1 MDWIYLIRVIFGLFL
16 MKQLIS
22 LLYIIFI
29 YTIGKR
35 LFSKR
40 KLLKQA
46 GEWAIVTGATDGI
59 GKVYAEELAND
70 GLKIMLISRNEEK
83 LLSIADE
90 IGRNYHVETRI
101 NTSNPLTRHRHYEQ
115 QSTVE
120 EKKPDPSEE
129 RNQEEALEV
138 DRTEIEEST
147 QLRYKTD
154 VYQRIEEAIDQL
166 SSIACLVNNVGM
178 GPPKFDYY
186 ATTDYM
192 SINFIKNI
200 VFCNTLPI
208 AIMTHIVLPKMLKQS
223 TTDMAIINIGSHSG
237 YRPFP
242 LLSLYSATKS
252 FVNQLSRSISN
263 ENYDHRIHIQTVCPM
278 FVSTKMISYCKMSLL
293 IPDAKIYVQH
303 ALNMLGV
310 EQETFG
316 YIGHA
321 IQAYINSF
329 LPNSFLKYY
338 MLFIRWWIIKHK
350 LH

>member
-1 MDWIYLIRVIFGLFL
+1 MVSVMMDWIYLIRVIICLFL

-101 NTSNPLTRHRHYEQ
+101 VTADFTSTH
-115 QSTVE
+115 
-120 EKKPDPSEE
+120 
-129 RNQEEALEV
+129 
-138 DRTEIEEST
+138 
-147 QLRYKTD
+147 
-154 VYQRIEEAIDQL
+154 VYQRIQEAIDQL

-178 GPPKFDYY
+178 GVPKLDYY

-208 AIMTHIVLPKMLKQS
+208 AMMTHLVLPKMLKQS
-223 TTDMAIINIGSHSG
+223 TNGMAIINIGSYSG

-242 LLSLYSATKS
+242 FLSLYSATKA

-278 FVSTKMISYCKMSLL
+278 FVSTKMINYCKMSSL
-293 IPDAKIYVQH
+293 IPDPKIYV
-303 ALNMLGV
+303 
-310 EQETFG
+310 
-316 YIGHA
+316 
-321 IQAYINSF
+321 
-329 LPNSFLKYY
+329 
-338 MLFIRWWIIKHK
+338 
-350 LH
+350 

>member
-1 MDWIYLIRVIFGLFL
+1 MDWIYLIRVIIGLFL

-40 KLLKQA
+40 KLLKEA

-83 LLSIADE
+83 LLNVANE
-90 IGRNYHVETRI
+90 IERNYHVETRI
-101 NTSNPLTRHRHYEQ
+101 VTADFTS
-115 QSTVE
+115 
-120 EKKPDPSEE
+120 
-129 RNQEEALEV
+129 
-138 DRTEIEEST
+138 
-147 QLRYKTD
+147 TD
-154 VYQRIEEAIDQL
+154 VYQRIQEAIDQL

-178 GPPKFDYY
+178 GVPKLDYY
-186 ATTDYM
+186 ATADY
-192 SINFIKNI
+192 ITIDFIKNI

-208 AIMTHIVLPKMLKQS
+208 AMMTHLVLPKMLKQS
-223 TTDMAIINIGSHSG
+223 TTGMAIINIGSHSG
-237 YRPFP
+237 YRAFPF
-242 LLSLYSATKS
+242 LSLYSATKS

-278 FVSTKMISYCKMSLL
+278 FVSTAMNGYCKMSLL
-293 IPDAKIYVQH
+293 IPDPKIYVQH

-310 EQETFG
+310 EQEIFG

-329 LPNSFLKYY
+329 LPNSFLRYY
-338 MLFIRWWIIKHK
+338 MLFIRWWIIMIKHI
-350 LH
+350 

>member
-1 MDWIYLIRVIFGLFL
+1 MITRELLFDKMDWIYLIRVIIGLFL

-40 KLLKQA
+40 KLLKEA

-83 LLSIADE
+83 LLNVANE
-90 IGRNYHVETRI
+90 IERNYHVETRI
-101 NTSNPLTRHRHYEQ
+101 
-115 QSTVE
+115 
-120 EKKPDPSEE
+120 
-129 RNQEEALEV
+129 
-138 DRTEIEEST
+138 
-147 QLRYKTD
+147 TD
-154 VYQRIEEAIDQL
+154 VYQRIQEAIDQL

-178 GPPKFDYY
+178 GVPKLDYY
-186 ATTDYM
+186 ATADY
-192 SINFIKNI
+192 ITIDFIKNI

-208 AIMTHIVLPKMLKQS
+208 AMMTHLVLPKMLKQS
-223 TTDMAIINIGSHSG
+223 TTGMAIINIGSHSG
-237 YRPFP
+237 YRAFPF
-242 LLSLYSATKS
+242 LSLYSATKS

-278 FVSTKMISYCKMSLL
+278 FVSTAMNGYCKMSLFV
-293 IPDAKIYVQH
+293 PNAKDYGKC
-303 ALNMLGV
+303 ALDMLGV

-321 IQAYINSF
+321 IKEYFTSL
-329 LPNSFLKYY
+329 LPNSIWRYY
-338 MLFIRWWIIKHK
+338 MLFMKSWFDKHK
-350 LH
+350 KQ

>member
-16 MKQLIS
+16 TKQLIS

-40 KLLKQA
+40 KLLKEA

-101 NTSNPLTRHRHYEQ
+101 
-115 QSTVE
+115 
-120 EKKPDPSEE
+120 
-129 RNQEEALEV
+129 
-138 DRTEIEEST
+138 
-147 QLRYKTD
+147 TD
-154 VYQRIEEAIDQL
+154 VYQRIQEAIDQL

-186 ATTDYM
+186 TTTDYM

-208 AIMTHIVLPKMLKQS
+208 AIMTHIVLPKMLKQP
-223 TTDMAIINIGSHSG
+223 TNGMAIINIGSYSG

-278 FVSTKMISYCKMSLL
+278 FVSTKMISYCKMLSL

-310 EQETFG
+310 EKETFG

-329 LPNSFLKYY
+329 IPNSFLRYY

>member
-101 NTSNPLTRHRHYEQ
+101 VTADFTS
-115 QSTVE
+115 
-120 EKKPDPSEE
+120 
-129 RNQEEALEV
+129 
-138 DRTEIEEST
+138 
-147 QLRYKTD
+147 TD

>member
-1 MDWIYLIRVIFGLFL
+1 MDWIYLIRVIICLFL
-16 MKQLIS
+16 IKQLIH

-40 KLLKQA
+40 KLLKEA

-101 NTSNPLTRHRHYEQ
+101 VTADFTS
-115 QSTVE
+115 
-120 EKKPDPSEE
+120 
-129 RNQEEALEV
+129 
-138 DRTEIEEST
+138 
-147 QLRYKTD
+147 TD
-154 VYQRIEEAIDQL
+154 VYQRIQEAIDQL

-208 AIMTHIVLPKMLKQS
+208 AMMTHIVLPKMLKQP
-223 TTDMAIINIGSHSG
+223 TNGMAIINIGSYSG
-237 YRPFP
+237 YRAFP

-278 FVSTKMISYCKMSLL
+278 FVSTKMISYCKMSSL
-293 IPDAKIYVQH
+293 IPDPKIYVQH

-310 EQETFG
+310 EKETFG
-316 YIGHA
+316 YMGHA

-338 MLFIRWWIIKHK
+338 MLFMRWWIIKHK

>member
-1 MDWIYLIRVIFGLFL
+1 MDWIYLIRVIIGLFL

-40 KLLKQA
+40 KLLKEA

-83 LLSIADE
+83 LLNVANE
-90 IGRNYHVETRI
+90 IERNYHVETRI
-101 NTSNPLTRHRHYEQ
+101 
-115 QSTVE
+115 
-120 EKKPDPSEE
+120 
-129 RNQEEALEV
+129 
-138 DRTEIEEST
+138 
-147 QLRYKTD
+147 TD
-154 VYQRIEEAIDQL
+154 VYQRIQEAIDQL

-178 GPPKFDYY
+178 GVPKLDYY
-186 ATTDYM
+186 ATADY
-192 SINFIKNI
+192 ITIDFIKNI

-208 AIMTHIVLPKMLKQS
+208 AMMTHLVLPKMLKQS
-223 TTDMAIINIGSHSG
+223 TTGMAIINIGSHSG
-237 YRPFP
+237 YRAFPF
-242 LLSLYSATKS
+242 LSLYSATKS

-278 FVSTKMISYCKMSLL
+278 FVSTAMNGYCKMSLL
-293 IPDAKIYVQH
+293 IPDPKIYVQH

-310 EQETFG
+310 EQEIFG

-329 LPNSFLKYY
+329 LPNSFLRYY
-338 MLFIRWWIIKHK
+338 MLFIRWWIIMIKHI
-350 LH
+350 

>member
-1 MDWIYLIRVIFGLFL
+1 MDWIYLIHVIICLFL

-40 KLLKQA
+40 KLLREA

-101 NTSNPLTRHRHYEQ
+101 VTADFTS
-115 QSTVE
+115 
-120 EKKPDPSEE
+120 
-129 RNQEEALEV
+129 
-138 DRTEIEEST
+138 
-147 QLRYKTD
+147 TD
-154 VYQRIEEAIDQL
+154 VYQRIQEAIDQL

-208 AIMTHIVLPKMLKQS
+208 AMMTHLVLPKMLKQS
-223 TTDMAIINIGSHSG
+223 TTGMAIINIGSYSG
-237 YRPFP
+237 YRAFP
-242 LLSLYSATKS
+242 LLSLYSATKA

-278 FVSTKMISYCKMSLL
+278 FVSTKMISYCKMSSL
-293 IPDAKIYVQH
+293 IPDPKIYVQH

-316 YIGHA
+316 YMGHA

-329 LPNSFLKYY
+329 LPNSFLRYY
-338 MLFIRWWIIKHK
+338 MLLMRWWIIKHK